1 MTAPGG
7 VWYGFNKVK
16 RKGTGMFCI
25 QTGDLPI
32 DLTVN
37 ILIFIIGT
45 AVLVKGSDLFIDAAA
60 DIARLWGV
68 SELVIGLTLVSIGTS
83 LPELASSVY
92 AAFKGQADFII
103 GNIVGSNVTNISLI
117 LAIGIIGMGIM
128 PFERKMLTRDGVF
141 MLLVYLICA
150 GLFAVP
156 LRTAADATV
165 RGIDFRGG
173 IILLI
178 FCAAYL
184 YLLFR
189 QKTVAAETDAP
200 DAGKSTG
207 GKAVGVKLLLL
218 LLGVAMIT
226 AGSKG
231 MVDPVVWGA
240 QQLGVSMLVISSTIV
255 AFGTSVPELAV
266 TIAGLVKHRHDIA
279 LGNIIGSNIFNI
291 LLIFGVTSCIQP
303 LTLDLRGAGSFN
315 LAAMGVTGVLLI
327 LFMRVGKNTLKRR
340 QGIVLLLLYALF
352 MLYNCRAAIVG

>member
-1 MTAPGG
+1 
-7 VWYGFNKVK
+7 
-16 RKGTGMFCI
+16 MFCV
-25 QTGDLPI
+25 QTGNLPI
-32 DLTVN
+32 DLAVN
-37 ILIFIIGT
+37 ILIFVIGT
-45 AVLVKGSDLFIDAAA
+45 AILVKGSDIFIDAAA

-92 AAFKGQADFII
+92 AAFKGQGDFII

-128 PFERKMLTRDGVF
+128 PFERKMLTRDGTF
-141 MLLVYLICA
+141 MLLIYLVCA

-156 LRTAADATV
+156 LRTAAGATV

-189 QKTVAAETDAP
+189 QKTDSAGTDTP
-200 DAGKSTG
+200 DAEKSSG
-207 GKAVGVKLLLL
+207 GKAVGLKLLLL

-240 QQLGVSMLVISSTIV
+240 QKLGISMLVISSTIV

-303 LTLDLRGAGSFN
+303 LILDLRGAGLFN

-327 LFMRVGKNTLKRR
+327 LFMLVSRTGLKRR
-340 QGIVLLLLYALF
+340 HGLVLLLLYAVF
-352 MLYNCRAAIVG
+352 MLYNCRAALGK